1 MSRHGFHR
9 KISNGQGDGW
19 TFSFYIREQMLH
31 FTGGKQ
37 RNKDHKRRVVGKKG
51 LIFVVYILSASQ
63 LITIDK
69 KG

>member
-1 MSRHGFHR
+1 MVC
-9 KISNGQGDGW
+9 
-19 TFSFYIREQMLH
+19 
-31 FTGGKQ
+31 FTRGKQ
-37 RNKDHKRRVVGKKG
+37 RNEGHKSGVDELLKCRQEG